1 MKTYSPRL
9 LRFTVAICCTVRPL
23 LTALKVKYESPCG
36 DDIWSA
42 PTADAWALLIQSQD
56 ISFNE
61 EEDVDAYGDPRPA
74 PGDLYESL
82 MRLMNTELPGRP
94 LGLLWYFSFAP
105 LMLVV
110 HIQMMARGLMVANCF
125 LYSNIR
131 CEDTRHNLSIISEG
145 NRTRVMQALNTL
157 IDLMPK
163 PSHANRDMTSVSAIN
178 LVIWHPV
185 WVAWHYTA
193 LSLAHQDALLT
204 SGIVEYSLPGA
215 ISITW
220 KLGKV

>member
-1 MKTYSPRL
+1 MNNAKAFPIPMTTHPD
-9 LRFTVAICCTVRPL
+9 
-23 LTALKVKYESPCG
+23 VKYESPCG

-42 PTADAWALLIQSQD
+42 PTADAWALLTQSQD
-56 ISFNE
+56 FSSNE

-82 MRLMNTELPGRP
+82 MQLMNTELPGRP
-94 LGLLWYFSFAP
+94 LGLL
-105 LMLVV
+105 
-110 HIQMMARGLMVANCF
+110 C
-125 LYSNIR
+125 NIR

-185 WVAWHYTA
+185 WVAWHCTA